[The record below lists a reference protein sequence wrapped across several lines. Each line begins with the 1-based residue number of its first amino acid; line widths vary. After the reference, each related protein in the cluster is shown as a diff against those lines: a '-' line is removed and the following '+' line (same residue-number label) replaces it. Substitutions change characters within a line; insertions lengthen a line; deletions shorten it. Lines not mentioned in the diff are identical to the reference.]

1 MTDEQKAEH
10 ELKLRRID
18 AEIAHLLAQT
28 TKLNKETKWYE
39 IIVISG
45 ATLAIAAL
53 ANAIF

>member
-10 ELKLRRID
+10 ELKLSRID

-28 TKLNKETKWYE
+28 TELKKETKWYE